1 MQKVASNVSISVKS
15 SLMIK
20 KKGGEREVFEMFMC
34 FTKYRY
40 IQIQVIEKSRERE
53 REREKRK

>member
-1 MQKVASNVSISVKS
+1 
-15 SLMIK
+15 MIK

-53 REREKRK
+53 REMEGTKYACF